1 MFALFILSLV
11 QNLIFEVELL
21 SEHKVLLESLVFVCS
36 NKAVSELFACDVAF
50 QIDFM
55 VTEANTFLDHGEK
68 SRTIL

>member
-21 SEHKVLLESLVFVCS
+21 CEHKVLLESLVLVCS
-36 NKAVSELFACDVAF
+36 YKAVSEFFGSDVAF

-55 VTEANTFLDHGEK
+55 VAEANTFLYHCE
-68 SRTIL
+68 